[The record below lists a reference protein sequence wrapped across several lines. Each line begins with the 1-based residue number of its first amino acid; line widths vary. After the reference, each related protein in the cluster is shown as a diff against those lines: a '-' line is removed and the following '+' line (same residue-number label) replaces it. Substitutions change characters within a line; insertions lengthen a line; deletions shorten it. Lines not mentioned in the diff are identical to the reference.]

1 LYHNI
6 QKRNWRGLFRS
17 VDHLVGMDMLKY
29 SRLYPPKHTIW
40 ETFLNESEYFRYK
53 DKNRK
58 HKLLELK
65 KVWVVDTY
73 NNVYMSGWD
82 PNNFFPNKEVQIV
95 VTKKER
101 EILRREPL
109 PTNHPIQQRVYWKIL
124 TKIVYK
130 NVGESEFRVN
140 GKLEDFFYVN
150 HPNQLGFY
158 SNLHKEYKLK
168 KIFKKGRLYIDGLF
182 FGENM
187 KYKTFMN
194 KHLKVDTTKIGLDLE
209 FDLSD
214 PNYFKRMETLL
225 RLDKIDQQKYLIHL
239 FKNRKN

>member
-1 LYHNI
+1 MIKLKIFYHNLNLIYLTIFFKLTMDIKI
-6 QKRNWRGLFRS
+6 QIAEK
-17 VDHLVGMDMLKY
+17 
-29 SRLYPPKHTIW
+29 
-40 ETFLNESEYFRYK
+40 E
-53 DKNRK
+53 
-58 HKLLELK
+58 LEIL
-65 KVWVVDTY
+65 
-73 NNVYMSGWD
+73 
-82 PNNFFPNKEVQIV
+82 
-95 VTKKER
+95 KKER

-109 PTNHPIQQRVYWKIL
+109 PQSHPIQQRVYWKIL

-194 KHLKVDTTKIGLDLE
+194 NYYKYNDLDAKE
-209 FDLSD
+209 Y
-214 PNYFKRMETLL
+214 PEKRKAVIPFIL
-225 RLDKIDQQKYLIHL
+225 
-239 FKNRKN
+239 